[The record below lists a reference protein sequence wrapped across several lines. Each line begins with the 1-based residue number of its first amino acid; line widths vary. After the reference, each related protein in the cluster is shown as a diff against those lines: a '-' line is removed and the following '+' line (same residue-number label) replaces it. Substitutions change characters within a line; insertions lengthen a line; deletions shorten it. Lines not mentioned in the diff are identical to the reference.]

1 MSEREEEFRKSQQV
15 ETVESPEMEQRSK
28 DWRKRFYEEHPYKE
42 RRSTGERVEKNAF
55 YMPKVKEDPTWYNG
69 YSASDFFGLET
80 ERIIPLTPEE
90 KRAVDWGYEE
100 EEK

>member
-1 MSEREEEFRKSQQV
+1 MSYKEEKFRKSQQV
-15 ETVESPEMEQRSK
+15 EQPVKSPEIDYSK
-28 DWRKRFYEEHPYKE
+28 IPFKE
-42 RRSTGERVEKNAF
+42 KRSTGERVENNAF
-55 YMPKVKEDPTWYNG
+55 YMPKAGDDSMWYDG
-69 YSASDFFGLET
+69 YDAADFFGLET